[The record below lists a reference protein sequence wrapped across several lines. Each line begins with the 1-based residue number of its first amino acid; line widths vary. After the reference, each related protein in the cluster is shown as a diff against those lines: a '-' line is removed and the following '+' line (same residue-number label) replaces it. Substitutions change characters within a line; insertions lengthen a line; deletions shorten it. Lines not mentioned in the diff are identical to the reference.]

1 MAPSHARLRLTRTG
15 GLAGIATEA
24 ALDTA
29 ELDPGEA
36 GPILAALDAVDLR
49 ALSGLEPPPSG
60 PPDAFRYVLEVERG
74 ETTHRLALAEGDV
87 PQALRSVLAALS
99 ARARPR
105 RV

>member
-24 ALDTA
+24 TLDTA
-29 ELDPGEA
+29 ELDPGE
-36 GPILAALDAVDLR
+36 GEPILAALDAVDLH
-49 ALSGLEPPPSG
+49 ALAGLRSAPPG

-74 ETTHRLALAEGDV
+74 EATHRVELAEGDV
-87 PQALRSVLAALS
+87 PQALRPVFTALS

-105 RV
+105 RA